1 MSGRQKPTQTKPK
14 QIRQKVLARQR
25 TTAAQALQI
34 AKEHL
39 LNGVTFEVCDSRK
52 TPLNFYA
59 TEHDCWLIFPTTGK
73 CAAVGTSRVIAISKK
88 TGKVVFDGGAGE

>member
-1 MSGRQKPTQTKPK
+1 MQNKQKPPKAKPK
-14 QIRQKVLARQR
+14 SARRKALARQR

-39 LNGVTFEVCDSRK
+39 LGNTTFDVCDSRK

-59 TEHDCWLIFPTTGK
+59 AEHDCWLVFPHTDKCTT
-73 CAAVGTSRVIAISKK
+73 VGASRVIAVSKK
-88 TGKVVFDGGAGE
+88 TGKVIFDGDVGE